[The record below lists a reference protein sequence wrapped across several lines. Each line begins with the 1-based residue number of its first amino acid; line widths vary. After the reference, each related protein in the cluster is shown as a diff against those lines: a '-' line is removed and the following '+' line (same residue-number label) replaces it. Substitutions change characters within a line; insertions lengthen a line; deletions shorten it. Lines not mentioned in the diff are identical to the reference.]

1 MEEYLEKEGC
11 LFKLDIK
18 QGYHHI
24 NINENYQEFLG
35 FAWVFP
41 LVYVRL
47 YLYSP
52 KLCDIEWNSRDRK
65 V

>member
-35 FAWVFP
+35 FA
-41 LVYVRL
+41 
-47 YLYSP
+47 
-52 KLCDIEWNSRDRK
+52 
-65 V
+65 